1 MRRILATVAL
11 LAVVSVCLMAG
22 PEQQAA
28 ADTYRRGQDPVAGYS
43 AMYCSTMHNLSV
55 TSKDTINAPAGFRIT
70 NYEIWACHS
79 ISQVMNLK
87 FFMYFSAA
95 DTCSTDVDI
104 RFWSATGEL
113 EESFWYW
120 QFPVSCER
128 IIMSGGTFDGAWS
141 SCVYLMRYGSGAG
154 ITGATH
160 PWKRQGVPQ

>member
-11 LAVVSVCLMAG
+11 LAIASICLMAG

-43 AMYCSTMHNLSV
+43 AMYCSTMHNVSA

-70 NYEIWACHS
+70 NYEIWACHT

-87 FFMYFSAA
+87 FFMDAA
-95 DTCSTDVDI
+95 TDSSDVDI
-104 RFWSATGEL
+104 RLWSATGEL
-113 EESFWYW
+113 VEGFWYW
-120 QFPVSCER
+120 QFPVACDR

-141 SCVYLMRYGSGAG
+141 SCVYLMRHGDGAG
-154 ITGATH
+154 ITGAIH

>member
-11 LAVVSVCLMAG
+11 LAVASLCLMAG
-22 PEQQAA
+22 SEQQAA
-28 ADTYRRGQDPVAGYS
+28 ADSYRRGQDPVAGYS
-43 AMYCSTMHNLSV
+43 AMYCSTMHNLAIGV
-55 TSKDTINAPAGFRIT
+55 QDTINAPEGYRIA
-70 NYEIWACHS
+70 NYEIWACCAN
-79 ISQVMNLK
+79 SQFMTLK

-95 DTCSTDVDI
+95 DTCSTEVDI
-104 RFWSATGEL
+104 FLLSAQAEL
-113 EESFWYW
+113 EEDFWYW

-128 IIMSGGTFDGAWS
+128 IIMKNGTFDGAWS